1 MNRRRFAI
9 AIGALSLSVI
19 LAVLSLMSTA
29 VQDFVLGFIAHLEQL
44 LETHYW
50 SAIVIYIVTFAA
62 LITATL
68 PLATLLTITGGYLFG
83 LPAGAAAA
91 LTAMTLGALAT
102 FKLIR
107 FLGLEVEQSRLRSGR
122 AKTVFELLDHNAVLY
137 VTLLRV
143 VPVAPCFAVNAGA
156 AMTHLG
162 TGKFIL
168 ASLAGLTP
176 SAVVY
181 ASAGAGLDELLDA
194 SEIVTFRLLLQPE
207 IGLPLVGIVVLV
219 TLSWLVRRHL
229 PGGTVRS

>member
-9 AIGALSLSVI
+9 AIGALTLSVI
-19 LAVLSLMSTA
+19 LAVLSLMSSA
-29 VQDFVLGFIAHLEQL
+29 AQDFVLGLIANLEQL

-50 SAIVIYIVTFAA
+50 TAIVIYIAA
-62 LITATL
+62 FTVLITITL

-91 LTAMTLGALAT
+91 LIAMTLGAVAT
-102 FKLIR
+102 FALIR
-107 FLGLEVEQSRLRSGR
+107 LLGLQIERSQLRSSRSR
-122 AKTVFELLDHNAVLY
+122 AIFELLDHNAVLY

-143 VPVAPCFAVNAGA
+143 VPIAPCFAVNAGA

-162 TGKFIL
+162 SGMFIL

-176 SAVVY
+176 SAFVY

-194 SEIVTFRLLLQPE
+194 SEIVTFRLLLEPE
-207 IGLPLVGIVVLV
+207 IGLPLLGIVLLV
-219 TLSWLVRRHL
+219 ALSWTFRRHML
-229 PGGTVRS
+229 GSTAPP